1 MAYMALYHL
10 CVSWLLVNPGM
21 LETLVIS
28 GVSVIF
34 GIPEP
39 ELQCF
44 DSGNP
49 NGAPWLN
56 LAKNCHFLPCTL
68 W

>member
-1 MAYMALYHL
+1 MFIYMAYMALYHL
-10 CVSWLLVNPGM
+10 CVSWLFLVNPGM

-28 GVSVIF
+28 REGH
-34 GIPEP
+34 
-39 ELQCF
+39 LWDF

-56 LAKNCHFLPCTL
+56 LVKNHHFSTCTL